1 MLHETAVAW
10 IRRRLSKTLPK
21 KPWLETPAEYRARLK
36 LCAQYC
42 NDNYDVASLCNEL
55 PQRLVTL
62 EEKKGDRINK

>member
-1 MLHETAVAW
+1 MEGAGGEVH
-10 IRRRLSKTLPK
+10 SS
-21 KPWLETPAEYRARLK
+21 EYRVRLK

-42 NDNYDVASLCNEL
+42 SDNYDVASLCNEL